1 MKIKRFALLA
11 CLAAALLLAAPCA
24 WAQGENLLQ
33 NGDFSENSGA
43 LPDGWTTSAWVMD
56 ELYSSFSLADDEEQG
71 QVAVIESAV
80 ANDARFEQTIAVEPE
95 TVYEISGLIRAE
107 NVSGEIG
114 ANLSVADTFVY
125 TDMISDS
132 GGAWIPVSL
141 YVRTGEGQSSIT
153 LYARLGGYGGTATGR
168 AEFARLSV
176 RQAEPEAGV
185 LVEDLTPAESGQDE
199 TETMELSRAMPL
211 LCLVMAG
218 AALLWYL
225 SRRYWRL
232 QPAVDTGV
240 QPWRAAVAS
249 LFLAALVARLV
260 MAVSVYGYPND
271 IACWKGWSQTVYETG
286 FAGFYESG
294 QFADYPPVYIGVLY
308 GIGIIRNLFQLGNDS
323 TFFLLLVKLP
333 SILADMAAGWLIYR
347 LACRRFSWQSALGFA
362 SFFLLNPAVLINA
375 SAWGQV
381 DALLSLFMVGCLA
394 MLYKN
399 RWVEATVIMVA
410 GILFKPQMLFIA
422 PLFLPCL
429 VSYVRAHSVKR
440 SLITAGKCLGAAVLT
455 ALVIILPF
463 SGGRGL
469 SWIVQLYTSTLGS
482 YPYASVNAANVAA
495 LFGGLWV
502 ENTQRVLGLSYAVWG
517 SLGIMAAVVVALVAC
532 FKDRDRSNLLFYGAL
547 LLTGIFTLAHGM
559 HERYMFPALF
569 MLAFSYARTGKRMH
583 LWCFTAFSVT
593 QFLNMAV
600 VLVNSHLPLNSAL
613 VFWLSLAQAVLYGLM
628 VWAALAQ
635 AWGKPVEQC
644 RIFHLKLP
652 DQGKTH
658 TLETQHARGWL
669 GEPAP
674 TPAKRGWDRWAVWV
688 LTAVY
693 AVVALV
699 YLGDLKVPQS
709 MWTITGEKQS
719 FVVDLG
725 EDAPSVKQLWQ
736 YRTLSAAGASIVVEE
751 SDDRTNWTP
760 VTEIVLDDTAAN
772 DVFKWF
778 TDPMVTFKRY
788 LRFSFPTPLLRELEF
803 ALIDAQGQPVAVQ
816 AILDVQCDDPNGPAL
831 LFDEQQLIPQNP
843 SQLNST
849 YFDEIYHARTAWEH
863 KNGMSPYEV
872 THPPLGKIIIM
883 LGISLFG
890 MTPFGWRVAGAVFGI
905 LMVPMV
911 YYLARQLLRS
921 GKFAFVAAF
930 MMCWDFM
937 HFAQTRI
944 ATIDV
949 FAVFFI
955 LCMYYFM
962 ARYLR
967 LSHPEADRRKRALML
982 ALCGISFGLGAATK
996 WTCIYAGAGLAVLFF
1011 IDMGIGLRQFA
1022 LARREA
1028 APPAWTKGYWKA
1040 LWIRLAW
1047 CVVFFILVPA
1057 GIYVA
1062 SYAPYMLDGRFD
1074 LNVVLENQ
1082 RYMLSYHTQLVDDHF
1097 FKSPWYE
1104 WPLIIKPIWF
1114 YMNNYLPE
1122 GQMGSIASFGN
1133 PAVWWVGLVAILALA
1148 VRVVR
1153 RRAGCWQDWFIVIG
1167 FLAQFLPWVLVPRST
1182 FIYHYFAS
1190 VPFIILASA
1199 RLMEDI
1205 VERWPR
1211 LNRALP
1217 AYLAVVLALF
1227 ILFYPVLSG
1236 LPISSAYGALLKWM
1250 PTWYFTY

>member
-1 MKIKRFALLA
+1 MKKTRFTLLCLMIALMLA
-11 CLAAALLLAAPCA
+11 VPCA

-33 NGDFSENSGA
+33 NGDFSESSGT
-43 LPDGWTTSAWVMD
+43 LPTGWTTSAWVTD
-56 ELYSSFSLADDEEQG
+56 ELYSSFFLESDEEQG
-71 QVAVIESAV
+71 QVAVIESEV
-80 ANDARFEQTIAVEPE
+80 ANDARFEQTVAVEPN

-107 NVSGEIG
+107 NVSGDIG

-125 TDMISDS
+125 SDMISDS
-132 GGAWIPVSL
+132 DGAWIPVSL
-141 YVRTGEGQSSIT
+141 YVRTSPEQNSLT

-168 AEFARLSV
+168 ASFAQVSV
-176 RQAEPEAGV
+176 RQTEPEAGV
-185 LVEDLTPAESGQDE
+185 LVEDLTPAESEPEEPESMD
-199 TETMELSRAMPL
+199 LSSAMPL
-211 LCLVMAG
+211 LFLVMAC
-218 AALLWYL
+218 AAFLWYMT
-225 SRRYWRL
+225 RRYWRL
-232 QPAVDTGV
+232 QPAVNGEN
-240 QPWRAAVAS
+240 QPWMPAVVS
-249 LFLAALVARLV
+249 LFLVALAVRLV

-271 IACWKGWSQTVYETG
+271 IACWKGWSQTVYERG

-323 TFFLLLVKLP
+323 AFFLLLVKLP
-333 SILADMAAGWLIYR
+333 SILADMAAGWLIFR
-347 LACRRFSWQSALGFA
+347 LACKRFSWQSALGFA
-362 SFFLLNPAVLINA
+362 VFFLLNPAVLMNA

-381 DALLSLFMVGCLA
+381 DALLALFMVGCLA
-394 MLYKN
+394 MLVKN
-399 RWVEATVIMVA
+399 RWVEATVIMVT
-410 GILFKPQMLFIA
+410 GILFKPQMIFIA

-429 VSYVRAHSVKR
+429 VCYVKEHPIRR
-440 SLITAGKCLGAAVLT
+440 SLITAAKCLGAAVAT

-469 SWIVQLYTSTLGS
+469 SWIVELYTSTLGS

-495 LFGGLWV
+495 LFGGLWI
-502 ENTQRVLGLSYAVWG
+502 ENTQQVLGLSYATWG
-517 SLGIMAAVVVALVAC
+517 IIGIVVAVVITLVAC
-532 FKDRDRSNLLFYGAL
+532 FKDKDRSNLLFYGAL
-547 LLTGIFTLAHGM
+547 LLTGIFTMAHGM

-569 MLAFSYARTGKRMH
+569 LLAFSYARTGKRMH
-583 LWCFTAFSVT
+583 LWCFTGFSVT

-600 VLVNSHLPLNSAL
+600 VLIHSHLPLNSAL
-613 VFWLSLAQAVLYGLM
+613 VFWLSLAQTVLYALM

-652 DQGKTH
+652 EQGKPPVAESRSS
-658 TLETQHARGWL
+658 LGWL
-669 GEPAP
+669 GEASPAP
-674 TPAKRGWDRWAVWV
+674 VQKGWDRWAVWV

-693 AVVALV
+693 AVVSLV

-709 MWTITGEKQS
+709 MWTITGEGQS

-725 EDAPSVKQLWQ
+725 ENAPQIKQLWQ

-751 SDDRTNWTP
+751 SDDRVNWTP

-788 LRFSFPTPLLRELEF
+788 IRFSFPTPLLRELEF
-803 ALIDAQGQPVAVQ
+803 ALIDAQGQPVEIQ
-816 AILDVQCDDPNGPAL
+816 AIMDVECDDPDGPAQ
-831 LFDEQQLIPQNP
+831 LFDEQQLIPTNP

-883 LGISLFG
+883 LGISIFG

-911 YYLARQLLRS
+911 YYLATQLLKNS
-921 GKFAFVAAF
+921 KFAFVAAF

-996 WTCIYAGAGLAVLFF
+996 WTCLYAGAGLAVLFF
-1011 IDMGIGLRQFA
+1011 LDLGIGLRQFFR
-1022 LARREA
+1022 ARREME
-1028 APPAWTKGYWKA
+1028 PPAWTKNYLKA
-1040 LWIRLAW
+1040 LWMRLAW

-1062 SYAPYMLDGRFD
+1062 SYTPYMLDGHFD

-1082 RYMLSYHTQLVDDHF
+1082 RYMFSYHTQLVDDHF

-1133 PAVWWVGLVAILALA
+1133 PAVWWVGLIAILALA

-1153 RRAGCWQDWFIVIG
+1153 QRAACWQDWFIVIG

-1190 VPFIILASA
+1190 VPFIILAAA
-1199 RLMEDI
+1199 RLMESG

-1211 LNRALP
+1211 LNRLVP
-1217 AYLAVVLALF
+1217 VYLAVVVALF
-1227 ILFYPVLSG
+1227 AFFYPVLSG